1 MILTQIA
8 NLRLS
13 CKANGQTENV
23 TTQNCLQNPLSRFGF
38 FTSEHTFSW

>member
-13 CKANGQTENV
+13 CKANCQNGNV
-23 TTQNCLQNPLSRFGF
+23 TIQGGLQNPLSRFGF
-38 FTSEHTFSW
+38 YT